1 MTKITAA
8 ELAAET
14 AEALPDRDTL
24 STYDWASVTAIN
36 SSTAANVAA
45 LWSAAASHAT
55 QTVAIFQ

>member
-24 STYDWASVTAIN
+24 AVVNWAGVAAFN

-55 QTVAIFQ
+55 QTIAVIQ